1 MHAVVVAV
9 ILAAVQVGGI
19 FGLGSASGTELGP
32 DLMQIELQ
40 VEAPPGGSVVA
51 HLVEPGG
58 PQQTVALRE
67 REDGR
72 YGAFVELRR
81 IDYVVV
87 FEAVGEGTGSES
99 AAFRLTELGLDRTIL
114 GMAPLP
120 PQPPA
125 TPAPP
130 AGEEPVD
137 IGWLALAAAA
147 GALALGLVVFA
158 LLPRTRS

>member
-1 MHAVVVAV
+1 MHAVVLAV
-9 ILAAVQVGGI
+9 LLATVELGGI
-19 FGLGSASGTELGP
+19 FGMGSASGTELGP
-32 DLMQIELQ
+32 DLMQVELQ
-40 VEAPPGGSVVA
+40 VEAPAGGSVVA

-87 FEAVGEGTGSES
+87 FEAVGEGSGSES
-99 AAFRLTELGLDRTIL
+99 GAFRLTELGLDRTIL
-114 GMAPLP
+114 GMSPLP
-120 PQPPA
+120 PPEPEPPPA
-125 TPAPP
+125 
-130 AGEEPVD
+130 EEERVD
-137 IGWLALAAAA
+137 LGWLAVGAAA